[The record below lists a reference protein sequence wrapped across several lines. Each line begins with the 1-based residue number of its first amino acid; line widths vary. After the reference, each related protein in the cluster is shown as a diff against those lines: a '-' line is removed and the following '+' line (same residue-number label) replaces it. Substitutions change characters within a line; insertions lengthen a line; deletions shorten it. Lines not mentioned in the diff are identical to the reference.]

1 MRLSIATFTLAF
13 AAASAFT
20 SPLFVRPAART
31 SLFSTKA
38 QHDIPITITGT
49 NIDLTPALEE
59 YVNTKLERPLSKISG
74 IKDTEC
80 EVFLNVNK
88 NPKVRVFHRRSL
100 LLRFCNISFTH
111 VARLVV
117 FRSRMVTAWKSRRI
131 SRELPFVRQKRV
143 LTCTPRLTMLPIV
156 WYVNLNCNNVVMFD
170 KSPHFVSL

>member
-20 SPLFVRPAART
+20 SPLVVRPAART

-88 NPKVRVFHRRSL
+88 NPKVRVFH
-100 LLRFCNISFTH
+100 
-111 VARLVV
+111 VAG
-117 FRSRMVTAWKSRRI
+117 SY
-131 SRELPFVRQKRV
+131 
-143 LTCTPRLTMLPIV
+143 C
-156 WYVNLNCNNVVMFD
+156 
-170 KSPHFVSL
+170 